1 MQPTRARASRG
12 NQGRLV
18 RRLSAIM
25 LVPAVTVVA
34 ACHDAPT
41 SVLAPMPPTL
51 AVGTDGVWFVN
62 SLADPGDG
70 SCTNS
75 ECTLRE
81 AIAAAQNGERV
92 TFKSNLS
99 GTIALSAGELVVDK
113 SLTIEARDASQI
125 TVDGQGV
132 SKVLAISSDV
142 LVNLSGLTITGGK
155 GNDGGGIKVSGLSTL
170 NVFGSVIT
178 GNDGGSSGGGIHASH
193 ATVRVIGSTIAGNTA
208 LSGGGIFVED
218 DNLTV
223 VRSTISGNTSDRG
236 GGIFH
241 VCGGSA
247 ACNTYGVSLRS
258 STITRNEAEIT
269 GGGVMSNTFASII
282 IANTIIAGNGPFGSA
297 FFSDEADC
305 NFVVSPESL
314 GYNLTSPDTG
324 CPLTSPT
331 DIILQS
337 ISQVF
342 TAVLFPVLAE
352 NGSPR
357 PTHALIERGFAV
369 DAGYCPGEAGDQRGF
384 PRPYDDLRMP
394 NALDG
399 CDIGAFEWQ
408 PADTKIKG
416 PKP

>member
-1 MQPTRARASRG
+1 MQPTRAHASRG
-12 NQGRLV
+12 NEGRLV
-18 RRLSAIM
+18 RRLSAIT
-25 LVPAVTVVA
+25 LVAAVTVVA

-41 SVLAPMPPTL
+41 SVVAPVPPTL
-51 AVGTDGVWFVN
+51 AVGTDGVWLVN

-70 SCTNS
+70 TCTNS

-99 GTIALSAGELVVDK
+99 GTIAVTAGALVVDK

-125 TVDGQGV
+125 TLDGQGV
-132 SKVLAISSDV
+132 STVLAISSDV

-155 GNDGGGIKVSGLSTL
+155 ANDGGGITVSTQSTL

-178 GNDGGSSGGGIHASH
+178 GNDGGNRGGGINASH
-193 ATVRVIGSTIAGNTA
+193 AIVRVIGSTIAGNTA

-223 VRSTISGNTSDRG
+223 VRSTISGNTADRG

-241 VCGGSA
+241 VCNGA
-247 ACNTYGVSLRS
+247 AGCATFGVTIRS
-258 STITRNEAEIT
+258 STITRNEAEIS
-269 GGGVMSNTFASII
+269 GGGVMSNASAHI

-297 FFSDEADC
+297 FFSDDADC
-305 NFVVSPESL
+305 NFGGGLPESL
-314 GYNLTSPDTG
+314 GYNLTSPGTG

-342 TAVLFPVLAE
+342 TAVLSPVLAE

-357 PTHALIERGFAV
+357 LTHALIERGFAV

-408 PADTKIKG
+408 PADTKTKG

>member
-1 MQPTRARASRG
+1 MQQNRAAASQG
-12 NQGRLV
+12 NEGRLV
-18 RRLSAIM
+18 RRLSG
-25 LVPAVTVVA
+25 VTVVA
-34 ACHDAPT
+34 AMTAVAGCHDAPT
-41 SVLAPMPPTL
+41 SVIAPVPPTL
-51 AVGTDGVWFVN
+51 TVGTDGVWLVN

-70 SCTNS
+70 ACTNS

-99 GTIALSAGELVVDK
+99 GTIALSAGRLVVDK
-113 SLTIEARDASQI
+113 SLTIEARDPSQI

-132 SKVLAISSDV
+132 STVLAISSDV

-155 GNDGGGIKVSGLSTL
+155 SGDAGGGIRVFPLSTL
-170 NVFGSVIT
+170 NLFGSVVT
-178 GNDGGSSGGGIHASH
+178 GNDGGNSGGGISAND
-193 ATVRVIGSTIAGNTA
+193 ATLRVIGSTIAGNTA
-208 LSGGGIFVED
+208 ASGGGIFVSGED
-218 DNLTV
+218 LTV
-223 VRSTISGNTSDRG
+223 VRSTISRNTSERG
-236 GGIFH
+236 GGIYLE
-241 VCGGSA
+241 CTGSA
-247 ACNTYGVSLRS
+247 NCASIGVSIRS
-258 STITRNEAEIT
+258 STITQNEAEIT
-269 GGGVMSNTFASII
+269 GGGVMSLAF
-282 IANTIIAGNGPFGSA
+282 ANTLTNTIVAGNRRFGGA
-297 FFSDEADC
+297 IVDEADC
-305 NFVVSPESL
+305 NFQGPPETL
-314 GYNLTSPDTG
+314 GYNLTSPGTG
-324 CPLTSPT
+324 CVLTSPT
-331 DIILQS
+331 DVILQS

-352 NGSPR
+352 NGSPK

-408 PADTKIKG
+408 PAGTKMKG